1 MSFFRKIIEPL
12 WIFVNINDIIPLW
25 AKNQIRSITDMS
37 DLALYIGA
45 IIVGYFVGSRV
56 RSKRDSMTW
65 TGKVQTVAI
74 TILVIAMGARM
85 GANREVT
92 ENLGDIGVSALIM
105 TAGVMGCTI
114 LALFLVRKVIGIDR
128 YGIMHR
134 KSAAGTED
142 DPEQAEKAAEAA
154 VEKIEEDEKKQGASS
169 MTLIILVSVVIGMLI
184 GYFVIRG
191 VFADNI
197 AGFDTGAGLV
207 VRAGLTVLLLFI
219 GIDLGLEGTVI
230 DNFRAVG
237 FRILIVPL
245 TTITGTLAGAA
256 IMSVVIGLSFKEG
269 LAVGAG
275 FGWYTLAPGI
285 IMEAGY
291 MTASAISFLHNIMR
305 ELLSIVFIPLVA
317 KKIGYLESTG
327 MPGAAAMDV
336 CLPIVERA
344 TNGSTAVYAFV
355 TGFILSILV
364 PVIVPIII
372 G

>member
-1 MSFFRKIIEPL
+1 
-12 WIFVNINDIIPLW
+12 
-25 AKNQIRSITDMS
+25 MS

-184 GYFVIRG
+184 GYFVIRD

-207 VRAGLTVLLLFI
+207 VKAGLTVLLLFI

-230 DNFRAVG
+230 GQFQSGRIQDTHRAADDHHRYSCRRGDNVCCDRPKLQ
-237 FRILIVPL
+237 R
-245 TTITGTLAGAA
+245 
-256 IMSVVIGLSFKEG
+256 
-269 LAVGAG
+269 GAG
-275 FGWYTLAPGI
+275 GRSGI
-285 IMEAGY
+285 RMVY
-291 MTASAISFLHNIMR
+291 S
-305 ELLSIVFIPLVA
+305 
-317 KKIGYLESTG
+317 
-327 MPGAAAMDV
+327 GARDN
-336 CLPIVERA
+336 
-344 TNGSTAVYAFV
+344 NGGRIYDGQRHKFFT
-355 TGFILSILV
+355 
-364 PVIVPIII
+364 
-372 G
+372 